1 MHLQTRNKQRVDS
14 FKALSVWKKKR
25 AGPGIDAGPGTD
37 AGPGA
42 DPDAGPGPDVGPGA
56 DPHTFFLQN
65 VKLLQQFIS
74 PHTGLVY
81 DPTRT
86 GKKWVCLG
94 GECTAPADPS
104 LHRCVSEAAEEA
116 GRGDSYSTESW

>member
-25 AGPGIDAGPGTD
+25 AGPGIDAGPGPD
-37 AGPGA
+37 LGPGA
-42 DPDAGPGPDVGPGA
+42 N
-56 DPHTFFLQN
+56 PHTFFLQN